1 MTEGGCG
8 ENPYVFLFSDT
19 QVKDERFI
27 LDISSI
33 LNTGEVPNIFAVDEK
48 MAIIDRMRVHAKALK
63 NGKNMSSND
72 LFEFFLRRLRDNLH
86 IVLAFSPIGDAFRSR
101 LRKFPSIINCS
112 TIDWFFAWPTD
123 ALEAVAS
130 KFLASIQL
138 DEKVKA
144 SLVTTCGYIH
154 TSSRKLS
161 GIFASKKGRIT
172 YMTPTSYLELIKHF
186 KARWV
191 LLENQSSWQGIAMLM
206 V

>member
-1 MTEGGCG
+1 M
-8 ENPYVFLFSDT
+8 FSDT

-63 NGKNMSSND
+63 NGKNMSAND

-123 ALEAVAS
+123 ALEALRANFS
-130 KFLASIQL
+130 FYTA
-138 DEKVKA
+138 
-144 SLVTTCGYIH
+144 
-154 TSSRKLS
+154 
-161 GIFASKKGRIT
+161 
-172 YMTPTSYLELIKHF
+172 
-186 KARWV
+186 
-191 LLENQSSWQGIAMLM
+191 
-206 V
+206 